1 MYLEVVCGS
10 ERLKK
15 YALMR
20 VLFFP
25 QEVLIVTIKIYYY
38 LRLKCICI
46 YDDFFVSQNAPT
58 DAEHAKPALADVG
71 ALVRIGVAIAMLI
84 KKRTVEGVNMKVSSK
99 INEI

>member
-10 ERLKK
+10 KRLKK

-25 QEVLIVTIKIYYY
+25 QKVLIVTPGIYYY
-38 LRLKCICI
+38 SRLNSICI

-71 ALVRIGVAIAMLI
+71 ALFRIGVVIAMLI
-84 KKRTVEGVNMKVSSK
+84 EKRTVESVNMKVSNK